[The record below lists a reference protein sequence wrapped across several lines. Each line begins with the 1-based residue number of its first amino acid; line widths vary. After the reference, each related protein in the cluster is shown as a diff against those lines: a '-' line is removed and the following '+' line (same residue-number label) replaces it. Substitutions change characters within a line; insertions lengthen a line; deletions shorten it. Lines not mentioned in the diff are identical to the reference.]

1 MSEISESDRE
11 PQPGETPPRRLKLV
25 MPHSQG
31 QSQSPLSINTA
42 AADQH
47 ESSGSPP
54 RPSYSPVTPTLSQP
68 TLSLP
73 QPHAEPGSRDVWMRE
88 PEAAPV
94 SLDDNS
100 DAIAMRAAISI
111 LQMQRQQ
118 SLKDIKDLEK
128 MRKAAAD
135 NPEAFANDLNSGKLT
150 PQPRAGVDVD
160 AEDNSDDERP
170 ETSEDSQFGKFPA
183 PQNVV
188 RAPPIE
194 WSKYHIVGEP
204 LDRMHDA
211 QRGYPGFGDGMLN
224 AVGKPQ
230 PHVIASPYKAFADN
244 FDHPQT
250 PPQGNNHGS

>member
-1 MSEISESDRE
+1 MPEITESDRE
-11 PQPGETPPRRLKLV
+11 SQPGETPPRRLKLV

-31 QSQSPLSINTA
+31 QSQSSPSTSTV

-47 ESSGSPP
+47 ESSGSPS

-73 QPHAEPGSRDVWMRE
+73 QPHAEPGPRDVWVRE

-100 DAIAMRAAISI
+100 DVIAMRAAISI

-128 MRKAAAD
+128 MRRTAAD
-135 NPEAFANDLNSGKLT
+135 DPEAFVNDLNSGKLT
-150 PQPRAGVDVD
+150 LQPRAGVDVD
-160 AEDNSDDERP
+160 ADDKSDDERP
-170 ETSEDSQFGKFPA
+170 DALEDSRFGKFPA

-188 RAPPIE
+188 RAPSIE

-204 LDRMHDA
+204 LDRMHDD
-211 QRGYPGFGDGMLN
+211 QRRYPGFGEGILD
-224 AVGKPQ
+224 AVQKPQ
-230 PHVIASPYKAFADN
+230 PHMIASPYKAFADK

-250 PPQGNNHGS
+250 PPQRDDDGS